1 MTRKKRREM
10 EVYDK
15 KSGKWIRVNS
25 KNFSDRIMKI
35 YDYMT
40 AEMQILDRINMMNER
55 LGIKADKEDE

>member
-1 MTRKKRREM
+1 M